1 MNGSGSAQVAHRA
14 GRQSSRMATS
24 LVEETHGGS
33 FLLELLYFA
42 GWQLQVR
49 DGEPARIRAR
59 RAELELEVTGATLEE
74 ATGTVFERAMR
85 SGRRSDRTEGD

>member
-33 FLLELLYFA
+33 FLLE
-42 GWQLQVR
+42 Q
-49 DGEPARIRAR
+49 
-59 RAELELEVTGATLEE
+59 LELEVTGAALEE